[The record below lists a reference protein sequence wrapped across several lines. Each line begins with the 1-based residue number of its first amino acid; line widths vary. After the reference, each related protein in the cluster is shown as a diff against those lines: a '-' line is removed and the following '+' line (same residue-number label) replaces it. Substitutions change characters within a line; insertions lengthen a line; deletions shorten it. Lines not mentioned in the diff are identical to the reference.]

1 MIIKPRIKGF
11 VCITS
16 HPVGCLENVRDQIN
30 HAKENLITHGGKPK
44 RVLVI
49 GASTGYGLSSRVS
62 ATFSAGAE
70 TLGVYFERPPK
81 EDKPASAGFYNSLAF
96 NKFSQE
102 AGVRSVDING
112 DAFSN
117 ECKDEVIKKA
127 KEMGQ
132 FDLVV
137 YSLASPRR
145 TDPLDG
151 ETYRACLKPIG
162 SVYKNKT
169 LDTDKK
175 EVKEVVIN
183 PATDAEIE
191 STEKVMGGDD
201 WKIWTERLLEENL
214 LAPGC
219 INVAYSYIGPEVTQ
233 PIYRNGT
240 IGRAKEHLE
249 NCAHTLN
256 NLLQE
261 KVAGRSFVSVN
272 KAVVTQASS
281 AIPVVPLYVSI
292 LFKIMR
298 EAGTHEGC
306 IEQTAR
312 LFSRFL
318 YAESGSPTVDAAGRI
333 RLDDW
338 EMKDE
343 IQQEII
349 NLWPQVN
356 TSNLTDLTAF
366 EEYQTEF
373 LKLFGFAHPRV
384 NYEEEID
391 LITPF

>member
-30 HAKENLITHGGKPK
+30 HAKDNLITHEGKPK

-49 GASTGYGLSSRVS
+49 GVSTGYGLSSRVS
-62 ATFSAGAE
+62 AAFSAGAE
-70 TLGVYFERPPK
+70 TLGVFFERPPK

-96 NKFSQE
+96 EKFSRE
-102 AGVRSVDING
+102 AGIRSFDING

-127 KEMGQ
+127 KQMGQ

-145 TDPLDG
+145 TDPSDG

-169 LDTDKK
+169 LDTDKR
-175 EVKEVVIN
+175 EVKEVVID

-201 WKIWTERLLEENL
+201 WTLWTERLLEENL

-249 NCAHTLN
+249 NCAHALN
-256 NLLQE
+256 DLLQE
-261 KVAGRSFVSVN
+261 KVSGRSFVSVN

-298 EAGTHEGC
+298 KAGTHEGC

-312 LFSRFL
+312 LFSCFL
-318 YAESGSPTVDAAGRI
+318 YTKSASPMVDTAGRI

-391 LITPF
+391 LISPF